1 MAMTTGLAHQKI
13 VKEYAKEVSEM
24 QYPTIIVRFF
34 TGDNFCGLEPETGLC
49 EAYLPSY
56 FYNVTSKRCETFIY
70 GGCGG
75 NDNRF
80 LTLQQCQAT
89 CG

>member
-1 MAMTTGLAHQKI
+1 MVILIRIYIWIDINICELG
-13 VKEYAKEVSEM
+13 
-24 QYPTIIVRFF
+24 
-34 TGDNFCGLEPETGLC
+34 PETGVC
-49 EAYLPSY
+49 EAYIPSY
-56 FYNVTSKRCETFIY
+56 FYNVTSKKCDMFIY

-80 LTLQQCQAT
+80 STMDQCQKT